1 MVRQWLLLWGCT
13 TSVSLH
19 VVPGLRCPSVGTAQ
33 AIGPSIAGLRL
44 PPVMVMAESQAADVE
59 DDKFDAMIR
68 EEIEKAFEGLE
79 ESIARGDEDQAIDL
93 IQSQGKEVLAN
104 VLSRM
109 EEDGTLL
116 SASLAERV
124 ERLAGD
130 QTQALLGRYDAE
142 AEAIA
147 QEMDA
152 ARTSL
157 RTEVDNLESLN
168 RQYQE
173 LLGSKSSS
181 GGFNKDSIVAGI
193 AFLAGLAY
201 GGAAVQDALKLA
213 LGLGGDPFQV
223 VICGI
228 LGAGGIGYYVYRKQ
242 TSSS

>member
-1 MVRQWLLLWGCT
+1 MYRLCVLLWG
-13 TSVSLH
+13 VSMVGSFH
-19 VVPGLRCPSVGTAQ
+19 AVPRFRSPVGTAAQ
-33 AIGPSIAGLRL
+33 AMAAASRMR
-44 PPVMVMAESQAADVE
+44 PVMVMAESESQAADIE

-68 EEIEKAFEGLE
+68 EEIEKAFAGLE
-79 ESIARGDEDQAIDL
+79 ESLTRGGDDEAIVL

-116 SASLAERV
+116 SASIADRV
-124 ERLAGD
+124 EQLAGD
-130 QTQALLGRYDAE
+130 QTQALLERYE
-142 AEAIA
+142 AKTAAIA
-147 QEMDA
+147 QEMNA

-157 RTEVDNLESLN
+157 RNEVDNLEMLN

-173 LLGSKSSS
+173 LLGSKSSG

-213 LGLGGDPFQV
+213 LGMGGDPFQV
-223 VICGI
+223 VICGA

-242 TSSS
+242 K